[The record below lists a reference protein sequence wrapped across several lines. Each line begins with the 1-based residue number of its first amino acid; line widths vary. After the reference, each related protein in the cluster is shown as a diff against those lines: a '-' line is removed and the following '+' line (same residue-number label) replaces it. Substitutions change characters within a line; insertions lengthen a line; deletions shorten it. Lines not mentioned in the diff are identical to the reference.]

1 MATCWTEYAVAVG
14 SAREFVLD
22 AASVL
27 VGAARLLLRHW
38 PVLISLALAGM
49 AFRGAALWAAVRVSD
64 HVNWLG
70 HGLVILAPLGF
81 LVAMITMLH
90 LLRHDLPNV
99 DRVSSTT
106 APPDATTGRERRLI
120 DVVTSMVVPFFAVYV
135 SYGLLTQDVTQ
146 FVNEAG
152 VDEANQIDFYATGE
166 GPDFSRVFIND
177 WYLVAGLVLA
187 AWVLRFVLGHAE
199 KRWKFLGFAI
209 VGALVEVYWS
219 ANVAGYIDGEKAAVK
234 DWLQNRV
241 AVAQITG
248 LYDAVLDRL
257 GPLAHPVN
265 AVNTWLLELLGSLD
279 AVVIVP
285 LAWITVGAVV
295 LGHKLAPAPSF
306 EHPWLSR
313 AKLVPKPMARAIG
326 GLADDVTSRFTA
338 LFNGLRLMA
347 RAGLVPMLVFALA
360 TLLALRV
367 PYLVSVVWR
376 AAVGPV
382 DSDTYVAWA
391 PIEGAIEGALMLTL
405 LAVLLA
411 AAVDRMLS
419 AVSAAAPRGSPA
431 APTTAAPE

>member
-1 MATCWTEYAVAVG
+1 VD
-14 SAREFVLD
+14 SARLFVQD
-22 AASVL
+22 AVSVL
-27 VGAARLLLRHW
+27 VGAARLLVRHW
-38 PVLISLALAGM
+38 PVLVSLGLAGM
-49 AFRGAALWAAVRVSD
+49 AFRGAALWAAVEVSD

-81 LVAMITMLH
+81 LVAMIAMLH
-90 LLRHDLPNV
+90 LLRHDLPSL
-99 DRVSSTT
+99 DRVASST
-106 APPDATTGRERRLI
+106 APADATTGRERRLI
-120 DVVTSMVVPFFAVYV
+120 DVATSMVVPFFAVYV
-135 SYGLLTQDVTQ
+135 SAGLLAQDVTH

-152 VDEANQIDFYATGE
+152 IDEVNQIDFYGAGT
-166 GPDFSRVFIND
+166 GPDFSRVFINN

-187 AWVLRFVLGHAE
+187 AWVLRFALGHAE

-209 VGALVEVYWS
+209 LGALVEVYWS
-219 ANVAGYIDGEKAAVK
+219 ANVAGYIDGEKAAVQE
-234 DWLQNRV
+234 WLQNRV
-241 AVAQITG
+241 AVARVTEF
-248 LYDAVLDRL
+248 YDGVVDRL

-265 AVNTWLLELLGSLD
+265 TVTTWLLDLLGSID
-279 AVVIVP
+279 AVVIIP

-313 AKLVPKPMARAIG
+313 ARLVPRPLARVVG
-326 GLADDVTSRFTA
+326 GLADDVFSRFTA
-338 LFNGLRLMA
+338 LFNGLRMMA
-347 RAGLVPMLVFALA
+347 RAGLVPMLLFALA
-360 TLLALRV
+360 TLLAMRV

-376 AAVGPV
+376 ALVGPV

-411 AAVDRMLS
+411 GAVNRMLTAANS
-419 AVSAAAPRGSPA
+419 ASPQGSPV